1 MKLRDI
7 KSLMEKGTKMNQHQ
21 KKYAL
26 HRIEGLRS
34 IKLREAE
41 EKCTSKEV
49 KISDEEKYKLIA
61 SGKVKVKSWAEVKQ
75 RYSEPDL
82 LPSFDFSKYEE
93 KPLLNELK
101 FNPIKDLILKTSQ
114 EAQDQI
120 MLGDCA
126 EALRLIT
133 ELEKIKV

>member
-1 MKLRDI
+1 
-7 KSLMEKGTKMNQHQ
+7 MNQHQ

-26 HRIEGLRS
+26 HKIEGLKS

-41 EKCTSKEV
+41 ENFTSKEV

-61 SGKVKVKSWAEVKQ
+61 SGKVKIKPWGEVKQ
-75 RYSEPDL
+75 RYSDPDL
-82 LPSFDFSKYEE
+82 FPSFDFSKYEE
-93 KPLLNELK
+93 KSILNESK
-101 FNPIKDLILKTSQ
+101 FNPIRNLIFKTAQ

-120 MLGDCA
+120 MLGDCK
-126 EALRLIT
+126 EALRLIN

>member
-1 MKLRDI
+1 
-7 KSLMEKGTKMNQHQ
+7 MNQHQ

-26 HRIEGLRS
+26 HRIEGLQS

-41 EKCTSKEV
+41 EKFTSKEV

-61 SGKVKVKSWAEVKQ
+61 GGKVKVKPWAEVKQ
-75 RYSEPDL
+75 RYNDPDL
-82 LPSFDFSKYEE
+82 FPSFDFSKYEE
-93 KPLLNELK
+93 KSLLDEHK
-101 FNPIKDLILKTSQ
+101 FNPIKNAILKTAQ
-114 EAQDQI
+114 EAKDQI